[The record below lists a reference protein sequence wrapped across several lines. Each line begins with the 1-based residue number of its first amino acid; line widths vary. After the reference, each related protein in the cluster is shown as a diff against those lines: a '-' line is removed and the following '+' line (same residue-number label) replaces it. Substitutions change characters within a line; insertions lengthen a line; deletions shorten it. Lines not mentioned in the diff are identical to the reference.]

1 MRLNQW
7 IKSTYSGA
15 SANCVET
22 CLRAPGS
29 ALVDFR
35 DTQNRDAGHLTFER
49 QEWAALMRG
58 LRSKSH

>member
-22 CLRAPGS
+22 CPRAPGS
-29 ALVDFR
+29 TLVDFR
-35 DTQNRDAGHLTFER
+35 DTQNRDPGRLTFESR
-49 QEWAALMRG
+49 EWLVALAA
-58 LRSKSH
+58 SKR

>member
-35 DTQNRDAGHLTFER
+35 DTQNRDAGHLSFTSE
-49 QEWAALMRG
+49 EWSALLGG
-58 LRSKSH
+58 LRSESR